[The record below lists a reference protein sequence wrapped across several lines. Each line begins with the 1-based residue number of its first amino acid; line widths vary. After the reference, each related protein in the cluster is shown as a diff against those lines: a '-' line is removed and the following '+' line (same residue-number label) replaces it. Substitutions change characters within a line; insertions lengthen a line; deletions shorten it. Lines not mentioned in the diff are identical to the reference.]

1 MSIPATSESSFV
13 KIKDEPAWIDVEI
26 ASLSTEKTHRPL
38 VMANYFCNVV
48 FNDEEIKK
56 LKEKC
61 GCLTEI

>member
-13 KIKDEPAWIDVEI
+13 KMKDWIDVEI
-26 ASLSTEKTHRPL
+26 TSLSTEKTHRPL

-48 FNDEEIKK
+48 FNDEEIIK

-61 GCLTEI
+61 GCLTKI